1 MSTSQ
6 GGTAPESASSVP
18 GVWVV
23 RAGRQGEAVG
33 HNLAS
38 GDVTIEWDDWVAPD
52 LSRFESQDAYG
63 DYIEE
68 HFRDLTLG
76 KRQSARHQIWRFYHE
91 IQLGDL
97 VVLPLKHYGS
107 ADEWIAIGRVRGEA
121 ARDTS
126 RPALPQHHR
135 AVEWLSRAVSKV
147 VVERDLRASIDSN
160 GTVFGVRVR
169 EAARRILHLAQHGED
184 PGPGATG
191 NESSSGG
198 ALRRGA
204 PSAPASKAMFVMT
217 WNPRKWIIELEEY
230 ESRVSTTARR
240 RTVEERWSTGG
251 RRSGIA
257 AGDEVVLFRHGAD
270 SGIVASGHATS
281 EIGLAGDGL
290 HRVGVAWE
298 SWVQLEDRLPVEVL
312 RDVGQF

>member
-147 VVERDLRASIDSN
+147 VVRARSSRLDRQQRH
-160 GTVFGVRVR
+160 GVRRAGSRGCPTHPASRPNMARILVLAPPATNHR
-169 EAARRILHLAQHGED
+169 QAARCAE
-184 PGPGATG
+184 
-191 NESSSGG
+191 
-198 ALRRGA
+198 A
-204 PSAPASKAMFVMT
+204 PH
-217 WNPRKWIIELEEY
+217 RHQ
-230 ESRVSTTARR
+230 RR
-240 RTVEERWSTGG
+240 RRCS
-251 RRSGIA
+251 
-257 AGDEVVLFRHGAD
+257 
-270 SGIVASGHATS
+270 
-281 EIGLAGDGL
+281 
-290 HRVGVAWE
+290 
-298 SWVQLEDRLPVEVL
+298 
-312 RDVGQF
+312 